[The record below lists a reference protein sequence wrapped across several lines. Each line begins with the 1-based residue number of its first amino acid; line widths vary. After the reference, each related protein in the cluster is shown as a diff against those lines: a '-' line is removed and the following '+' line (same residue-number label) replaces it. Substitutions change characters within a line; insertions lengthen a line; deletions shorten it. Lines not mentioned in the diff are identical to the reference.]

1 MILNFPPYPICVET
15 PLGIGTVLY
24 IRSNYLF
31 ENDEFTVVLNET
43 GNIRHFN
50 TLQVKVVINQTYSI
64 GIKEKTDEKN

>member
-31 ENDEFTVVLNET
+31 DNDEFTVVLNET
-43 GNIRHFN
+43 GDIRHFN
-50 TLQVKVVINQTYSI
+50 TLQVKVSTNQTYNI
-64 GIKEKTDEKN
+64 NTKNNP